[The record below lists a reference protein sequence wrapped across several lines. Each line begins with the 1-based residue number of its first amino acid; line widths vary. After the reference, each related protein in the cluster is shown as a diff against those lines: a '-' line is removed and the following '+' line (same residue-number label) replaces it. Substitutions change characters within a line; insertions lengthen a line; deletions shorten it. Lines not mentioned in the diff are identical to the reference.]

1 MFASWGY
8 QKNKVILYNRPF
20 CIKVGYILSQN
31 FETLSKHRNALQ
43 VLRVHQLDLLLPT
56 AGGPVIGK
64 DLLGLEGKSAAET
77 GVARGEG
84 VLPLQVVPHVV
95 LVT

>member
-1 MFASWGY
+1 M
-8 QKNKVILYNRPF
+8 
-20 CIKVGYILSQN
+20 
-31 FETLSKHRNALQ
+31 SKHRNSLQ

-56 AGGPVIGK
+56 AGGPMIGK
-64 DLLGLEGKSAAET
+64 DLLGLVGAAAAEA
-77 GVARGEG
+77 GVSRCEG

>member
-1 MFASWGY
+1 
-8 QKNKVILYNRPF
+8 
-20 CIKVGYILSQN
+20 VGLS
-31 FETLSKHRNALQ
+31 
-43 VLRVHQLDLLLPT
+43 DLLLPA

-64 DLLGLEGKSAAET
+64 DLLGLVGTAAAEA
-77 GVARGEG
+77 GIARGEG